1 MISYANLGD
10 LGGTPIQLIHVDPLV
25 GAEICWWNMM
35 EMDERHW
42 WNMMKQDET
51 FGIQWRWSSY
61 DPEINL
67 SSPAT
72 ESVCITAMASG
83 MLWNAIEWLNGFRKG
98 QVLAALV
105 VQTFTQETSR
115 NHCWVVGSC
124 WKPNPWIYQ
133 YIAHMCP
140 YNNRYTNLSM
150 FFNMDF
156 RHVQATQP
164 FLLSNISSTELP
176 CHGRHGTAGIAASGS
191 RCGCEGTARVEIEI
205 SLAWSGL
212 ENMVNRLL

>member
-35 EMDERHW
+35 DMDERHW

-140 YNNRYTNLSM
+140 YNNRYTNFSM
-150 FFNMDF
+150 LFLIWISDMSKPPNHFFW
-156 RHVQATQP
+156 ATFP
-164 FLLSNISSTELP
+164 ARNCHAMAAMELP
-176 CHGRHGTAGIAASGS
+176 
-191 RCGCEGTARVEIEI
+191 E
-205 SLAWSGL
+205 L
-212 ENMVNRLL
+212 RLLVRDVVVKVLPG